1 MLLQVLLM
9 EDEPVDLKAYKE
21 SIPVVFHQ
29 NHIDVTLHLCER
41 FEEALELA
49 DNPLLRYDMIISDT
63 YKGPTN
69 NADAEVLKLVA
80 AYRGSRFCPLV
91 IYSSGVKPA
100 DLKESP
106 FVVWADK
113 AKGGDDIGRAITEV
127 LKTGVPQIAR
137 KLHQ

>member
-1 MLLQVLLM
+1 MLLQVLLV

-21 SIPVVFHQ
+21 SIPGVFHQ
-29 NHIDVTLHLCER
+29 NHIDVNLHLCER

-49 DNPLLRYDMIISDT
+49 ENPLLRYDMIISDT

-69 NADAEVLKLVA
+69 NGDAEVLKLVA

-100 DLKESP
+100 DLIESP

-113 AKGGDDIGRAITEV
+113 AQGGDDIERAITAGI
-127 LKTGVPQIAR
+127 LRSSSA
-137 KLHQ
+137 